1 MNGRFFVLEG
11 IDGSGKSPQ
20 LRLLAQRVQAAGIP
34 CLTTCEPTGGP
45 MGKLLRQVLAGQV
58 ECDSRVIA
66 PLFTADRLD
75 HLLHREHG
83 LLRAVESGTV
93 VLCDR
98 YYFSSYAY
106 QSVDFP
112 LEWVVALNL
121 PCAQLLRPTATLFLD
136 VDPELAL
143 ERIAQNRIC
152 MELFETKERLAR
164 TREQYLRAF
173 ELQKDTETVI
183 LIPGDRE
190 MNAVAEDIWAA
201 VGTLLPSGA

>member
-1 MNGRFFVLEG
+1 M
-11 IDGSGKSPQ
+11 
-20 LRLLAQRVQAAGIP
+20 
-34 CLTTCEPTGGP
+34 
-45 MGKLLRQVLAGQV
+45 
-58 ECDSRVIA
+58 
-66 PLFTADRLD
+66 
-75 HLLHREHG
+75 
-83 LLRAVESGTV
+83 
-93 VLCDR
+93 LCDR

-121 PCAQLLRPTATLFLD
+121 PCAQLLRPTVTLFLD

-143 ERIAQNRIC
+143 ERIAQNRTC